1 MFVFVYEEGAQGRQ
15 RTDCRS
21 WFSPS
26 DMWPQ
31 EEPQVANLEGK
42 SAFTHWAIL
51 PTPDGFV
58 RKIFI

>member
-15 RTDCRS
+15 STDGRG

-31 EEPQVANLEGK
+31 EEPQVANLEGLYPG
-42 SAFTHWAIL
+42 SHLTH
-51 PTPDGFV
+51 P
-58 RKIFI
+58 